1 MSLLSYCVS
10 NMCRGTQWAE
20 DIVADGIAGAKRP
33 EHETAA
39 RSGPVITLTSGR
51 IKSKSGRLERGPT
64 RRQEQ
69 NRCIWT
75 RRQDHK

>member
-1 MSLLSYCVS
+1 MSQGWAHIPI
-10 NMCRGTQWAE
+10 RWAE
-20 DIVADGIAGAKRP
+20 GIVADGIAGAKRP

-39 RSGPVITLTSGR
+39 RSWPLSTLISGR

-69 NRCIWT
+69 NCCIWT